1 MTLAGAADRAAPVLL
16 AIFLLALTVSISAA
30 QLTLGLLTIAELC
43 RLTQYG
49 RRAAYR
55 LPLLAPLL
63 AFVAVTM
70 LSAAFSL
77 EPRRAFFEAK
87 DLLLIVTFYL
97 AVNGVDDETRGLKL
111 LRWFFVA
118 VVIISLYGLL
128 QIVAC
133 RSDIPIPA
141 WEASLLRV
149 KLDAC
154 RAAPFFRAKGLYSI
168 YMTYAGVLLLAVT
181 VMLAFITLLP
191 WRRVWGIGGSALIA
205 MLALGGTFVRG
216 AWIGLVVSFS
226 ILYILTRR
234 LRLIGLAVIP
244 IVLALLASSS
254 VRERMQSVLDSRDA
268 TAEER
273 VQFWRAGARM
283 VRDHP
288 WLGVGPGHVHLLYP
302 NYRDA
307 DARRPTIG
315 HLHNN
320 VIQIAAERGLLG
332 LGAWLWVWA
341 AFMTRASRI
350 YRQLPSTALERRA
363 VVGGSL
369 AAVVALFVAGLFE
382 YNFGDSEVQM
392 LLWVVMA
399 LPFAVRAWPG
409 ASADSPAEG
418 PHL

>member
-1 MTLAGAADRAAPVLL
+1 MTLARAADRAAPFLL

-30 QLTLGLLTIAELC
+30 QLTLGLLVIAELC
-43 RLTQYG
+43 RLTRLE
-49 RRAAYR
+49 RRATFQ

-77 EPRRAFFEAK
+77 APRRGFFEAK

-97 AVNGVDDETRGLKL
+97 AVNGFDDEARSLKL

-118 VVIISLYGLL
+118 VMIVSLYGLL
-128 QIVAC
+128 QIAAC

-141 WEASLLRV
+141 WGASLLRV

-154 RAAPFFRAKGLYSI
+154 RGAAFFRAKGFYSI

-191 WRRVWGIGGSALIA
+191 WRRVWGIGGPALIA

-216 AWIGLVVSFS
+216 AWIGLAVSFS
-226 ILYILTRR
+226 TLYVLTRR
-234 LRLIGLAVIP
+234 LRLIGLAIIP
-244 IVLALLASSS
+244 IALALLAAPS
-254 VRERMQSVLDSRDA
+254 VRERMQSVLDSRDD

-273 VQFWRAGARM
+273 VQFWWAGVRM

-288 WLGVGPGHVHLLYP
+288 WLGIGPGHVRLLYP
-302 NYRDA
+302 KYRDA

-332 LGAWLWVWA
+332 LGAWLWVWG
-341 AFMTRASRI
+341 AFMIRASRI
-350 YRQLPSTALERRA
+350 YRQLPSTAFQRRA
-363 VVGGSL
+363 VVAGSL
-369 AAVVALFVAGLFE
+369 AAALALFVAGLFE
-382 YNFGDSEVQM
+382 YSFGDSEVQM
-392 LLWVVMA
+392 LFWVVMA
-399 LPFAVRAWPG
+399 LPFAVQTWPG
-409 ASADSPAEG
+409 APAEPPATG
-418 PHL
+418 SRL